1 MDETETSDEAAYFA
15 RLAALFAQTQANL
28 TSGLPAADGDAS
40 GSAVLAL
47 VAGLTTFAEGL
58 ASLRP
63 PGLCQAAHASLLEA
77 VAKETDILS
86 VQARLTDVP
95 EAAGLS
101 ECLLAGQEALRTLA
115 GLAAESGVSF
125 VVPDPPQRFGWA

>member
-1 MDETETSDEAAYFA
+1 MSDTRSLAEAAYFA
-15 RLAALFAQTQANL
+15 RLAALFAQTQASL
-28 TSGLPAADGDAS
+28 TSALPAAGRDAS

-47 VAGLTTFAEGL
+47 VAGLTTFVEDL
-58 ASLRP
+58 ASLPP
-63 PGLCQAAHASLLEA
+63 PGSCQAAHASLLDA
-77 VAKETDILS
+77 VAKEIDILS

-125 VVPDPPQRFGWA
+125 VVPDPPQRLGWA